1 MAARDALRN
10 ELVSPPGR
18 SAPCA
23 GFGDIRGDRGE
34 QRRCVE
40 TSDEIGYGVD
50 LPGVAPEFLKDESN
64 GLKVWAEV
72 ADACGICRRKLH
84 RLGDEQWLRD
94 DGVSIQK
101 PLIRDALAR
110 GTGIEDN
117 ESRIRLQKHVSRR
130 HLREE
135 MVPPP
140 KRVRIAHRRG
150 RRHLGI

>member
-1 MAARDALRN
+1 MRIEDHDWLPRRGDVGHTRGGKFVDQLSGAFRSELGRCAGMAARDTLRN

-72 ADACGICRRKLH
+72 ADACAEVAPNR
-84 RLGDEQWLRD
+84 LRD
-94 DGVSIQK
+94 YV
-101 PLIRDALAR
+101 
-110 GTGIEDN
+110 
-117 ESRIRLQKHVSRR
+117 RLST
-130 HLREE
+130 
-135 MVPPP
+135 P
-140 KRVRIAHRRG
+140 
-150 RRHLGI
+150 